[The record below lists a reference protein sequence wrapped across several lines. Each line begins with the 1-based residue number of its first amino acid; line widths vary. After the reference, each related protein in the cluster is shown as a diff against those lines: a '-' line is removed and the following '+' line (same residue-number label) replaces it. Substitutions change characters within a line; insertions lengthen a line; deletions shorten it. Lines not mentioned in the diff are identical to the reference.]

1 MNISEYYTIKECE
14 DTVFLLP
21 FGQGI
26 ADHKRGVTLN
36 KSGAELFD
44 ALKKGNMSGDELN
57 ENSDY
62 ISSLKNLGIIDP
74 VSIVSYND
82 DVIFQNAEK
91 SIFNQGKNNIYDN
104 NIPSTF
110 SVTGNK
116 EDKIAKTS
124 ESKYNIAG
132 ININILGDSSLIHK
146 GFELFKIS
154 GGAHPNIIKN
164 PDKNDCLN
172 TGSNAIPDL
181 NIEIKKY
188 DGTDPRHDFPVNY
201 GAKPLI
207 VNYRLCVYPSK
218 DGDSYDLFFP
228 SNRFVFYGNL
238 AYDGNKAILYYIGSC
253 KETDIKTI
261 TNEIFH
267 AIRLIFLY
275 HASFKGMF
283 AIHSASLL
291 YKEKAWLFSGQ
302 SGTGKSTHTNL
313 WHKNFDTPLINGDVN
328 LVSVAGDTPMVHGTP
343 WCGTSGIYDNKS
355 YTLGGITLL
364 KQSLENRVN
373 TLSLPHKQ
381 LLVNQRIISPSWTE
395 EMFDRNWDNTCLAV
409 SDIFVSQLEC
419 RPDDAAALVMKKAID
434 DYLLLLNN

>member
-1 MNISEYYTIKECE
+1 MNISKYCTIKNSG
-14 DTVFLLP
+14 DIYFLLP
-21 FGQGI
+21 FGQAI

-36 KSGAELFD
+36 RSGAELFD

-57 ENSDY
+57 ENSDF

-74 VSIVSYND
+74 VSIVSYNE

-104 NIPSTF
+104 DIPAAF
-110 SVTGNK
+110 SVAGNN
-116 EDKIAKTS
+116 EDKIAKTP

-132 ININILGDSSLIHK
+132 VNINIIGDISLIHE
-146 GFELFKIS
+146 GFNLFKVPDV
-154 GGAHPNIIKN
+154 PNPALNKN
-164 PDKNDCLN
+164 EGLYKDGN
-172 TGSNAIPDL
+172 SIPNL
-181 NIEIKKY
+181 NIELVKY
-188 DGTDPRHDFPVNY
+188 DGTDPRHDFPLNNIIT
-201 GAKPLI
+201 PLI
-207 VNYRLCVYPSK
+207 VNYQLCVYPAK
-218 DGDSYDLFFP
+218 DGDRYDIFFP
-228 SNRFVFYGNL
+228 CNHHVFYARL
-238 AYDGNKAILYYIGSC
+238 SCDGTRANLYYIGACEKSD
-253 KETDIKTI
+253 KTNIKS
-261 TNEIFH
+261 ELFH
-267 AIRLIFLY
+267 AIRMIFLY
-275 HASFKGMF
+275 HVSFKGMF

-328 LVSVAGDTPMVHGTP
+328 LVSIAGDTPMVHGTP

-364 KQSLENRVN
+364 KQSLENKVN

-419 RPDDAAALVMKKAID
+419 RPDDDAALVKKKATD
-434 DYLLLLNN
+434 DYLSL

>member
-1 MNISEYYTIKECE
+1 MNISKYYTIKNSG
-14 DTVFLLP
+14 DTYFLLP
-21 FGQGI
+21 FGQAI

-36 KSGAELFD
+36 RSGAELFD

-57 ENSDY
+57 ENIDF
-62 ISSLKNLGIIDP
+62 ISSLKKLGIIDP

-91 SIFNQGKNNIYDN
+91 SIINRSKNNIYDN
-104 NIPSTF
+104 DIPAAF
-110 SVTGNK
+110 SVAGNN
-116 EDKIAKTS
+116 EDKIAKTP
-124 ESKYNIAG
+124 ESKYNIARV
-132 ININILGDSSLIHK
+132 NINIIGDISLIHE
-146 GFELFKIS
+146 GFNLFKVPDV
-154 GGAHPNIIKN
+154 PNPSLNKN
-164 PDKNDCLN
+164 EGLYKDRNS
-172 TGSNAIPDL
+172 TSDL

-188 DGTDPRHDFPVNY
+188 DGNDPRHDFPVNY

-207 VNYRLCVYPSK
+207 VNYQLCVYPSK
-218 DGDSYDLFFP
+218 DRDTYDLFFP
-228 SNRFVFYGNL
+228 CNHHVFYARL
-238 AYDGNKAILYYIGSC
+238 SCDGTRAILYYIGACEKSD
-253 KETDIKTI
+253 KINIRSEL
-261 TNEIFH
+261 FH
-267 AIRLIFLY
+267 AIRMIFLY

-364 KQSLENRVN
+364 KQSLENKVN

-419 RPDDAAALVMKKAID
+419 RPDDAAALVMKKATD
-434 DYLLLLNN
+434 EYLSL

>member
-1 MNISEYYTIKECE
+1 MNISKYYTIKNSG
-14 DTVFLLP
+14 DIYFLLP
-21 FGQGI
+21 FGQAI

-36 KSGAELFD
+36 RSGAELFD

-57 ENSDY
+57 ENSDF

-82 DVIFQNAEK
+82 DVIFQNAEN
-91 SIFNQGKNNIYDN
+91 SIFNRSKNNIYDN
-104 NIPSTF
+104 DIPEAF
-110 SVTGNK
+110 SVAGNN
-116 EDKIAKTS
+116 EDKIAKTP

-132 ININILGDSSLIHK
+132 VNINIIGDISLIHE
-146 GFELFKIS
+146 GFNLFKVPDV
-154 GGAHPNIIKN
+154 PNPALNKN
-164 PDKNDCLN
+164 EGLYKDGN
-172 TGSNAIPDL
+172 SIADL
-181 NIEIKKY
+181 NIELVKY
-188 DGTDPRHDFPVNY
+188 DGTDPRHDFPLNN
-201 GAKPLI
+201 KITPLI
-207 VNYRLCVYPSK
+207 VNYQLCVYPSK
-218 DGDSYDLFFP
+218 DRDAYDLFFP
-228 SNRFVFYGNL
+228 CNHHVFYARL
-238 AYDGNKAILYYIGSC
+238 SCDGTRANLYYIGACEKS
-253 KETDIKTI
+253 DKTNI
-261 TNEIFH
+261 RSELFH
-267 AIRLIFLY
+267 AIRMIFLY
-275 HASFKGMF
+275 RVSFKGMF
-283 AIHSASLL
+283 AIHSASVL

-364 KQSLENRVN
+364 KQSLENKVN

-419 RPDDAAALVMKKAID
+419 RPDDDAALVMKKATD
-434 DYLLLLNN
+434 DYLSL